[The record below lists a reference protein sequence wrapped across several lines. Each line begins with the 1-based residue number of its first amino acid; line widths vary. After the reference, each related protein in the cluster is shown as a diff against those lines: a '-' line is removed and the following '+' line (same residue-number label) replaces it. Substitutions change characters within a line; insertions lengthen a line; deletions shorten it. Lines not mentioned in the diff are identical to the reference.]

1 MTYESASK
9 QHMLLDS
16 AAIDSLEV
24 VRPLQLVPSTCHGAP
39 AAAAAAAPGG
49 LHNTHSQPP
58 RRAGGRAGAEAAAS
72 AAAKRYACLLSFFNH
87 TTTSSG
93 ARLLRSNLLQ
103 PLKDVASIELRLD
116 ALQVRAAIM

>member
-1 MTYESASK
+1 
-9 QHMLLDS
+9 MLLDS

-24 VRPLQLVPSTCHGAP
+24 VRPLQPIPSTCHGA
-39 AAAAAAAPGG
+39 AAAATAPGG
-49 LHNTHSQPP
+49 RGNPHQ

-72 AAAKRYACLLSFFNH
+72 AAAKWYACLLSFFNH

-116 ALQVRAAIM
+116 ALQVSKVVCLTASDQGDFQ